1 MMRISLFAV
10 AAVAL
15 VTLSARGARAQDE
28 VTFIAPNILR
38 APIEQII
45 PSFEAKTGHKVKATF
60 GAEAGTR
67 KQILAGEAFDVPVV
81 EAPDADAIASGN
93 VVASTETQFANVS
106 IGIAVRKGAPKPDIS
121 SPDAVKRMLLA
132 AKSISFPDPSGGAAA
147 GITVQEALKKLGI
160 LDQLQPKIKPSQG
173 GARAM
178 AMVAAG
184 EAEIGMTFVN
194 AMTDPG
200 IDVVGSLPREVSPP
214 TVFVGFV
221 STHAKDP
228 AAAKEF
234 LAYLSSPE
242 AEVAFKAQHLQ
253 PGP

>member
-1 MMRISLFAV
+1 MRFSLSAV
-10 AAVAL
+10 AAIFLIV
-15 VTLSARGARAQDE
+15 SAHSARAQDE
-28 VTFIAPNILR
+28 ITFIAPNILR

-60 GAEAGTR
+60 GAEAATR
-67 KQILAGEAFDVPVV
+67 KRILDGEAFDVPVV

-93 VVASTETQFANVS
+93 VVAGTETKFANVS

-121 SPDAVKRMLLA
+121 SPEAVKRTLLA
-132 AKSISFPDPSGGAAA
+132 AQSISFPDPSGGAAA
-147 GITVQEALKKLGI
+147 GVTVEEALKKLGI
-160 LDQLQPKIKPSQG
+160 AEQLQPKIKPSQG

-178 AMVAAG
+178 AMVASG

-200 IDVVGSLPREVSPP
+200 IEVVGTLPRDVSPP